1 MPVVRFAWSPML
13 VDLRRE
19 VCPGARWQKPGRLL
33 VMSET
38 DAQAFIRAAQARLDF
53 QRLHAQISVDGTIWS
68 VGSCAVPHVNYH
80 RQRKRRRIFSPRFQR
95 S

>member
-13 VDLRRE
+13 VELRRE
-19 VCPGARWQKPGRLL
+19 VCPSARWQKPSRHW

-53 QRLHAQISVDGTIWS
+53 QRLHAQISVDGTIWV
-68 VGSCAVPHVNYH
+68 VGFVRGAPCQLPSAA
-80 RQRKRRRIFSPRFQR
+80 
-95 S
+95 